1 MSTAIH
7 LHDELARNPTRVTV
21 ETAFGPII
29 GGRAD
34 NGSVV
39 FLEVPYALPPGRFED
54 PVGLPNGH
62 RYEAKEYTKESTYGV
77 QPLNDGQAQAM
88 PFEDKVGYGKPS
100 ENPLVLNIVIPPSF
114 PQDKNFP
121 VRIYIHG
128 GFLQFG
134 SPHSLGSQAQY
145 IAAERSGIWVN
156 IGYRLSAFG
165 FLASNEP
172 KLNGNYGFKDQWL
185 ALQWI
190 KTNIG
195 AFGGESLPALGMR
208 IKSNNP
214 GAHSVHQ
221 ILHHASLLPEGEQAP
236 FHVAILQSNAM
247 LTDPKT
253 PRELQPQFDALCQ
266 ALSLDPSAPDIL
278 STLRD
283 PIKVSWES
291 ITKVIES
298 KSFGAFGTFR
308 GCTSD
313 DWITTNRSP
322 MEWQR
327 SGSLGRALKARGVQA
342 IVVGDLTEEWYLYSI
357 AHPILGPQDILP
369 NLERYFPTEVC
380 KKLVD
385 AFPTL
390 PSNAS
395 SAEATRLY
403 GDILSVGQVYL
414 PVRLLARDFEESG
427 LPVLRYRICWTP
439 EQYRPEGYVTHGCDR
454 LLWALRTCSLESD
467 QTQIARQ
474 WIDRVFKEI
483 DAMRGGNSS
492 KDARCMLALKEDK
505 SIGWTMD
512 EEWDWMMKLEGVLNG
527 N

>member
-1 MSTAIH
+1 MSTGIH
-7 LHDELARNPTRVTV
+7 LHDELARNPTRVVV

-54 PVGLPNGH
+54 PIALPNGY
-62 RYEAKEYTKESTYGV
+62 RYEAKEYIKEATYGV
-77 QPLNDGQAQAM
+77 QPLNDGQAQTM

-114 PQDKNFP
+114 PEDKNFP

-145 IAAERSGIWVN
+145 IVAERSEIWVN

-190 KTNIG
+190 KANIG
-195 AFGGESLPALGMR
+195 AFGGNAGDIILTGLSA
-208 IKSNNP
+208 

-236 FHVAILQSNAM
+236 FHVAVLQSNAI
-247 LTDPKT
+247 LTDPKA
-253 PRELQPQFDALCQ
+253 PRELQPQFDALCR
-266 ALSLDPSAPDIL
+266 ALNLDPTAPDIL
-278 STLRD
+278 PTLRD
-283 PIKVSWES
+283 PMKVSWES
-291 ITKVIES
+291 IRNVIASE
-298 KSFGAFGTFR
+298 SFGAFGTFR
-308 GCTSD
+308 GCSSD
-313 DWITTNRSP
+313 DWITTNPSP

-327 SGSLGRALKARGVQA
+327 SGSLARALKARGVQA
-342 IVVGDLTEEWYLYSI
+342 VVVGDLTEEWYLYSI
-357 AHPILGPQDILP
+357 AHPILGLQDVLP
-369 NLERYFPTEVC
+369 NVERYFPTEIC
-380 KKLVD
+380 KKLIG

-390 PSNAS
+390 PLNAS
-395 SAEATRLY
+395 SEEATRLY

-414 PVRLLARDFEESG
+414 PARLFARDLEGSG

-467 QTQIARQ
+467 QAHVAEQ
-474 WIDRVFKEI
+474 WVDKVFKEV
-483 DAMRGGNSS
+483 DAIRTGNPS
-492 KDARCMLALKEDK
+492 KNARSMLTLKEDK
-505 SIGWTMD
+505 SIGWTVD
-512 EEWDWMMKLEGVLNG
+512 ENWDRMMKLEEMLN
-527 N
+527 NN